1 MINKIYNEDCLIGI
15 KNIPD
20 NSVDLVII
28 DPPYDI
34 CTKGGKKG
42 KSRLGVHI
50 KNLEKELINNDLVN
64 AFDYSILDELI
75 RVMKNINIYIS
86 ITPTDISI
94 YLLLIVLK
102 LFSLP

>member
-1 MINKIYNEDCLIGI
+1 MINKIYNEDCLVGI

-75 RVMKNINIYIS
+75 RVMKNINIYI
-86 ITPTDISI
+86 
-94 YLLLIVLK
+94 
-102 LFSLP
+102 